1 MKFVLFFSCRALFL
15 LSKGMVSQNHS
26 LLIRGTLH
34 IICVSFLSCYSICFS
49 TCICGS
55 AAAADGAEAER
66 GAPSAHAVWDHRRKL
81 AGKPH
86 SEGVPQGFFPGAAGY
101 TLPGC
106 RTGTVISICFTTGK

>member
-1 MKFVLFFSCRALFL
+1 MCVAFSLYISVNC
-15 LSKGMVSQNHS
+15 
-26 LLIRGTLH
+26 T
-34 IICVSFLSCYSICFS
+34 CV
-49 TCICGS
+49 CGS

-66 GAPSAHAVWDHRRKL
+66 GAPSADAVWDHCRKL

-106 RTGTVISICFTTGK
+106 WTGKAASICVTAGKTLK